1 MAQKQLKKHAIPAFM
16 GYVVAHKDYPGQRF
30 IIEESVHGR
39 RNEKPTTYQ
48 AMESVTAYMYT
59 LVQCHT
65 IDETFGMCAYCH
77 EGFAAMHTHY
87 IAI

>member
-1 MAQKQLKKHAIPAFM
+1 MVQKQLKKHAIPAIM

-48 AMESVTAYMYT
+48 AMESVAVDMT
-59 LVQCHT
+59 LWRSVT
-65 IDETFGMCAYCH
+65 RSTKIFGMRAYCH
-77 EGFAAMHTHY
+77 KGFAAMHPQY
-87 IAI
+87 IAT